1 VYAITKGMP
10 SPRMTKEEFKQR
22 FLNQFQDQSFDS
34 LTAELDRVAEAAWT
48 LMRMRENLHT
58 PGRAGTGYADP
69 DYDLALDC
77 LFPGDFEDFDPG
89 PGFHISLKDQR
100 LRVMLWTGAP
110 GDRRKVDGASPLR

>member
-1 VYAITKGMP
+1 
-10 SPRMTKEEFKQR
+10 
-22 FLNQFQDQSFDS
+22 
-34 LTAELDRVAEAAWT
+34 
-48 LMRMRENLHT
+48 MRENLHT

-100 LRVMLWTGAP
+100 LRVTLCARCVNAQNPAHLIVIRAQDLAGL
-110 GDRRKVDGASPLR
+110 RVD